1 MVFQEIPVA
10 LDTHLFFFTSL
21 FIPQRHEL
29 NVTYFRGKVGEVHH
43 VHAHHGT
50 DEYLEG
56 GDPGAEYAFVK
67 NTLPQAGFVEV
78 EVGGM
83 MMI

>member
-1 MVFQEIPVA
+1 M
-10 LDTHLFFFTSL
+10 
-21 FIPQRHEL
+21 RHEL
-29 NVTYFRGKVGEVHH
+29 NVTNFRGKVGEVHH

-56 GDPGAEYAFVK
+56 GDPGAEHARFK
-67 NTLPQAGFVEV
+67 DTLPQARFFR

-83 MMI
+83 MI